1 MTTNCDL
8 CMCWFN
14 DTDII
19 FFNVDDCDNDCDN
32 RAICPDCY
40 EKISEARMTR
50 DEQLKADAE
59 RAEQKRLE
67 AIAKRREQCR
77 KEKDEEVWLGLKTAT
92 TLRAQQEQDEEV
104 LYFVCFVIF
113 VISTIAFW
121 FSAS

>member
-77 KEKDEEVWLGLKTAT
+77 KGGLMSNE
-92 TLRAQQEQDEEV
+92 RAQQEQDEEV